1 MPLNRPVIQPTKVVT
16 DTAPSVQVLDAKA
29 CPRYLAQRIDD
40 IDRTWPTPQWM
51 TDALI
56 ASGVRS
62 HNFLVDVTNFVLL
75 ELGQPLHAFDADKIQ
90 GDIIVRMAHSGETLE
105 LLNEQIITLSGDE
118 LVIADDAGVL
128 ALAGIMG
135 GARSAVSDE
144 TTSIILE
151 SAHFDRLTISGA
163 CTPFWTAYGCFS
175 AI

>member
-1 MPLNRPVIQPTKVVT
+1 M
-16 DTAPSVQVLDAKA
+16 
-29 CPRYLAQRIDD
+29 
-40 IDRTWPTPQWM
+40 
-51 TDALI
+51 
-56 ASGVRS
+56 
-62 HNFLVDVTNFVLL
+62 TNFVLL

-151 SAHFDRLTISGA
+151 SAHFDRLTISGR
-163 CTPFWTAYGCFS
+163 TPFWTTYGCFS